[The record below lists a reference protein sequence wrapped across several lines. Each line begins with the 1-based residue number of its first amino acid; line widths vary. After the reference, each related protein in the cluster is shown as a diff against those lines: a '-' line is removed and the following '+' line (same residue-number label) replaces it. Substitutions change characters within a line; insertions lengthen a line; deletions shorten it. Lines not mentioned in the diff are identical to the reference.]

1 MKQVLGLDI
10 DGVLA
15 DWLAAVQV
23 VAYREHGLDVMKHFT
38 SWWPKKSVIS
48 ALLRDFVDDIDF
60 YRALVPVNR
69 AAWGVRQLALSFED
83 TYYVTHR
90 PRATR
95 NITVEW
101 LERWSFPDYALVIPR
116 GSKLVSAKR
125 LGITHFVDDRP
136 ETVAEM
142 REAGIIAYL
151 FQCHDVPMIPTSTV
165 IRDWVTLV
173 STLSLRR

>member
-38 SWWPKKSVIS
+38 SWWPKESAIS
-48 ALLRDFVDDIDF
+48 ALLADFTKDLEF
-60 YRALVPVNR
+60 YCTLVPVNR
-69 AAWGVRQLALSFED
+69 AAWGVEQLAMSFD
-83 TYYVTHR
+83 NIFYVTHR
-90 PRATR
+90 PPATR
-95 NITVEW
+95 NITLEW
-101 LERWSFPDYALVIPR
+101 LERWSFPVYDLVIPR

-125 LGITHFVDDRP
+125 LGITHFVDDKP
-136 ETVAEM
+136 ATVTKM

-151 FQCHDVPMIPTSTV
+151 FQCHDVPMESSTA
-165 IRDWVTLV
+165 IQDWVTLV